1 MFALVDGEDVE
12 HAVQGSR
19 GISGVQGAEDE
30 VTGFGCRDGQRD
42 GFKIAHFADHYDIR
56 IFAQSAAQG
65 GSERLG
71 VRVHFALVD
80 LAAVRSEQV
89 FDRILQR
96 DDVLVTRAVHFLHER
111 SQRGAF
117 AAADR
122 SSDQHESVLVL
133 REHLELRRQP
143 ELVHGP
149 HIRLDNAENEI
160 VAQTVPHHAR
170 AVAPAF
176 IRVGEI
182 HVTAVREQLF
192 LRIVEESHG
201 EALGVGGAEFVRLQ
215 PDRLQR
221 SKAPPSRRD
230 IDAQM
235 DVRGAR
241 LFSNGEVL
249 VDVRQRVDVG
259 RALFDDLDGLAGG
272 GFGHCPETSNSC
284 GRIANSKRAGRFG

>member
-1 MFALVDGEDVE
+1 M
-12 HAVQGSR
+12 
-19 GISGVQGAEDE
+19 
-30 VTGFGCRDGQRD
+30 
-42 GFKIAHFADHYDIR
+42 
-56 IFAQSAAQG
+56 
-65 GSERLG
+65 
-71 VRVHFALVD
+71 
-80 LAAVRSEQV
+80 
-89 FDRILQR
+89 
-96 DDVLVTRAVHFLHER
+96 TRAVHFLHER
-111 SQRGAF
+111 GQRRAL
-117 AAADR
+117 ATADR
-122 SSDQHESVLVL
+122 SGDQHESVLVL

-182 HVTAVREQLF
+182 YVTAVREQLS

-201 EALGVGGAEFVRLQ
+201 KALGVGGAQFVRLQ
-215 PDRLQR
+215 PDRLQC

-230 IDAQM
+230 VDAQM

-259 RALFDDLDGLAGG
+259 RALFDDLDGLGGG